1 MEEKGWQR
9 MELEKYLVENRKKLV
24 EKWVSAVIETY
35 PPDSVS
41 FFTKT
46 KDPFANP
53 VGNTIKRSID
63 LLFTEVVKKKMDRAA
78 VQEAMEPIIRLRAV
92 QEFTPSQ
99 AMAFIFS
106 IKYLLKDALKKH
118 LTDKDVERFLE
129 TVSANTEELMLVAV
143 NIYAACRDKI
153 YTLRINQSK
162 ESLKKLLIKK
172 ELICEIPE
180 TDFGLKV

>member
-1 MEEKGWQR
+1 V
-9 MELEKYLVENRKKLV
+9 LEKYLTENRKKLV

-35 PPDSVS
+35 PSDSEM
-41 FFTKT
+41 FFKNT

-53 VGNTIKRSID
+53 VGTTIKRSIE
-63 LLFTEVVKKKMDRAA
+63 LLFAEVVKEQMDASA
-78 VQEAMEPIIRLRAV
+78 VREALEPIIRLRAV
-92 QEFTPSQ
+92 QEFTPSR

-106 IKYLLKDALKKH
+106 LKYILKDALKKNR
-118 LTDKDVERFLE
+118 TDKDVIRFLE
-129 TVSANTEELMLVAV
+129 TVAANTDELMLAAV
-143 NIYAACRDKI
+143 DIYGRSRDKI

>member
-1 MEEKGWQR
+1 
-9 MELEKYLVENRKKLV
+9 MELEKYLTENRKKLV

-35 PPDSVS
+35 PADSLM
-41 FFTKT
+41 FFKKT

-53 VGNTIKRSID
+53 VGTTIKRSIE
-63 LLFTEVVKKKMDRAA
+63 LLYDEVLKEKMDASA
-78 VQEAMEPIIRLRAV
+78 VKEAMEPIIRLRAV

-99 AMAFIFS
+99 ALAFVFS
-106 IKYLLKDALKKH
+106 LKPILKEALNKYRAEKN
-118 LTDKDVERFLE
+118 VIRFLE
-129 TVSANTEELMLVAV
+129 TVAANTDELMLAAV
-143 NIYAACRDKI
+143 DIYGQCRDKI

>member
-1 MEEKGWQR
+1 MA
-9 MELEKYLVENRKKLV
+9 
-24 EKWVSAVIETY
+24 AVLETY

-41 FFTKT
+41 FFKNT

-63 LLFTEVVKKKMDRAA
+63 LLFTEVLKEKMDGPT

-99 AMAFIFS
+99 AMAFVFS
-106 IKYLLKDALKKH
+106 LKSILREALNKYRAEKN
-118 LTDKDVERFLE
+118 VIRFLE
-129 TVSANTEELMLVAV
+129 TVAHNTDELMLAAV
-143 NIYAACRDKI
+143 DIYARCRDKI